1 MPICL
6 SCRLVFAFVGLVLTT
21 LPALSHEFWI
31 EPQKYQ
37 VDSGQPVIA
46 DLRNGQKF
54 TGSKLV
60 YFARR
65 TQRFDI
71 MQADQVTPYQGRM
84 GDLPAFQLD
93 QIGDGLLVISHET
106 VPETLT
112 YDTWEMFQAFV
123 THKGLTD
130 ILQRHQARGLPEQ
143 DFTETYSRHAK
154 TLIAIGDGIGADSR
168 QGMETEFV
176 ALANPYTDDLSLG
189 MPVQLIYQGQPRTET
204 QVEVF
209 ERDPDG
215 SVSIFLHH
223 TDTQGHA
230 LIPVKT
236 GHTYLLDAVVI
247 RPAPDAGGPV
257 WETLWAA
264 LTFAVP

>member
-1 MPICL
+1 M
-6 SCRLVFAFVGLVLTT
+6 
-21 LPALSHEFWI
+21 
-31 EPQKYQ
+31 
-37 VDSGQPVIA
+37 IA

-65 TQRFDI
+65 TRRFDI
-71 MQADQVTPYQGRM
+71 MQGDQVTPYQGRM

-93 QIGDGLLVISHET
+93 QIGDGLLIINHET

-112 YDTWEMFQAFV
+112 YETWEKFQAFV
-123 THKGLTD
+123 THKGFVD
-130 ILQRHQARGLPEQ
+130 IIQRHHARGLPEQ

-154 TLIAIGDGIGADSR
+154 ALISIGDGIGADSL

-189 MPVQLIYQGQPRTET
+189 LPVQLFYQGEPRAKT

-209 ERDPDG
+209 ERGPDG
-215 SVSIFLHH
+215 TVSIYLRH

-230 LIPVKT
+230 QIPVKS
-236 GHTYLLDAVVI
+236 GHTYLLDAVVL
-247 RPAPDAGGPV
+247 RPAPEADEPV
-257 WETLWAA
+257 WQSLWAA